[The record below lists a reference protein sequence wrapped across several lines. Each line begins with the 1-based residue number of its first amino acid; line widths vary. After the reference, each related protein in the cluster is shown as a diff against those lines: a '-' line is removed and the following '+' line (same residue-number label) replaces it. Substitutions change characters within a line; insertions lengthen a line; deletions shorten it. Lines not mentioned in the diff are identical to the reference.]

1 MFSCK
6 TREYRGTRP
15 TYAQV
20 AATRTERNAADER
33 FSTALEEI
41 MKITSAEF
49 IKSAVWP
56 PQYPPGVMP
65 EIAFVGRSNVG
76 KSSLMNT
83 LVGRK
88 KLAKTSNTPGR
99 TQLINFFAVND
110 SISFVD
116 LPGYGFAKVAQSV
129 KKDWGDMIEAYL
141 RERQN
146 LTMVIFILDIRRIPS
161 VDDLSLRDWLE
172 HYRIPYINVLTKSDK
187 LSNNQ
192 TFEQRKLIEKV
203 LGANVRKKT
212 ILFSAKTQ
220 RGKEELW
227 QFLDNHLSTLE
238 NR

>member
-1 MFSCK
+1 
-6 TREYRGTRP
+6 
-15 TYAQV
+15 
-20 AATRTERNAADER
+20 
-33 FSTALEEI
+33 
-41 MKITSAEF
+41 MKIIKAEF

-56 PQYPPGVMP
+56 PQYPPAVMP

-76 KSSLMNT
+76 KSSLLNT

-99 TQLINFFAVND
+99 TQLINFFLINEKL
-110 SISFVD
+110 SFVD

-146 LTMVIFILDIRRIPS
+146 LAMVIFILDIRRDPS
-161 VDDLSLRDWLE
+161 EDDLSLRDWLE
-172 HYRIPYINVLTKSDK
+172 HYRIPYVCILTKSDK

-192 TFEQRKLIEKV
+192 AIGRKRLIERA
-203 LGANVRKKT
+203 LGVNAGGKT

-220 RGKEELW
+220 KGKEELW
-227 QFLDNHLSTLE
+227 QLIENHLSSLK
-238 NR
+238 NP